1 MFLCFSSGAF
11 GVGNNCDSVAVQIK
25 EEKPGSDVR
34 YLIMVVHLRQLW
46 WCIWV
51 KIDLIIVVHL
61 RQLLWCI
68 WHKIDLIIVVLLMQE
83 PGAMC
88 DGRTWLLPIGSSRRR
103 LRPHWRWNC
112 CRQFLGG
119 WGGVF
124 LKLTPDIIFKV
135 DQSCVEEMGAGSP
148 GCLMFTTYYP
158 YIETPFMLVVPYED
172 TNMEV
177 LDTSLDGKCLN
188 NSQVHPCTPPL
199 DEQPSFW
206 EAWRAE
212 MFQLALQVVEVV

>member
-1 MFLCFSSGAF
+1 MT
-11 GVGNNCDSVAVQIK
+11 
-25 EEKPGSDVR
+25 P
-34 YLIMVVHLRQLW
+34 
-46 WCIWV
+46 
-51 KIDLIIVVHL
+51 
-61 RQLLWCI
+61 
-68 WHKIDLIIVVLLMQE
+68 
-83 PGAMC
+83 P
-88 DGRTWLLPIGSSRRR
+88 P
-103 LRPHWRWNC
+103 
-112 CRQFLGG
+112 
-119 WGGVF
+119 
-124 LKLTPDIIFKV
+124 PDIIFKV